1 MSNMAAK
8 PALIAHIV
16 FSFDIGGLENGVVNL
31 INRLPSDQYQHV
43 IICLTSYNP
52 EFFKRIDQHSL
63 QQPVQIYA
71 LGKREGNDFGMFL
84 RLWRLL
90 RQIKPDIVHTRNL
103 ATLEAQVVAMLAG
116 VKARVHGEHGWDMGD
131 LSGGNNKYRILRRV
145 IAPFISKFIALSQQ
159 SANYLADD
167 VKVPPKRIE
176 QIINGVDAD
185 LFSPAPHQLTTIP
198 EALEQPGAVTFG
210 TVGRLAQVKN
220 QQLLLEAFI
229 DLLTQHPEYREIA
242 RLVLVG
248 DGPEKTAL
256 LAILNRSGLQN
267 ENVCFLVGAS
277 DEVAQWMRV
286 MDVFVLPSLAEGISN
301 TILEAMATGLP
312 VIATDVGGNS
322 ELVIEGETGTL
333 VPVTEREKMSSAMKY
348 YLDQPERIEQQGRA
362 ARTRIENSFSLE
374 HMVERYQNVY
384 AELLAR

>member
-1 MSNMAAK
+1 MATK

-16 FSFDIGGLENGVVNL
+16 FRFDIGGLENGVVNL

-43 IICLTSYNP
+43 IICLTDYNP
-52 EFFKRIDQHSL
+52 TFFKRINQNSL
-63 QQPVQIYA
+63 QQPVQIHA
-71 LGKREGNDFGMFL
+71 LGKRDGNDFGMFL

-103 ATLEAQVVAMLAG
+103 ATVETQVIAKLAG
-116 VKARVHGEHGWDMGD
+116 VRATVHGEHGWDMGD
-131 LSGGNNKYRILRRV
+131 LSGGNNKYRILRRI
-145 IAPFISKFIALSQQ
+145 IAPFVSTFIALSRQ
-159 SANYLADD
+159 SASYLEHD
-167 VKVPPKRIE
+167 VKVASNRIE

-185 LFSPAPHQLTTIP
+185 LFSPAPHQLTTMP
-198 EALEQPGAVTFG
+198 DGLDKPGSVIFG

-229 DLLTQHPEYREIA
+229 DLLIEHPKYQDKA

-248 DGPEKTAL
+248 DGPEKSAL

-267 ENVCFLVGAS
+267 HNVCFLIGAS
-277 DEVAQWMRV
+277 GEVAQWMRV

-322 ELVIEGETGTL
+322 ELVIEHETGTL
-333 VPVTEREKMSSAMKY
+333 VPVTERTKMSEAMKY
-348 YLDQPERIEQQGRA
+348 YLDHPERIEQQGRA
-362 ARTRIENSFSLE
+362 ARTRIEDSFSLE

-384 AELLAR
+384 AELLVR